1 MRRSILTQLNT
12 YLREIPNRVLNVSP
26 IGFLLPLH
34 SLHTQAT
41 IEDAKASVLTLTSSI
56 DELTTTISAS
66 ETDLDKATSLR
77 DKEHEVFVASE
88 KELVDTSTG
97 LEHLVYL

>member
-1 MRRSILTQLNT
+1 MRRSILTQPNT

-26 IGFLLPLH
+26 IGFLLLLH

-56 DELTTTISAS
+56 DELTTKISTS
-66 ETDLDKATSLR
+66 EKELADAKGIR

-88 KELVDTSTG
+88 KELVDTSAG
-97 LEHLVYL
+97 LEHHVYL